1 LRRKVADFRFV
12 WAQKSFGVGVSI
24 GIVSIDRNSET
35 IPGVMNA
42 ADSACYTA
50 KYKGR
55 NRVHVYRRSNTDLV
69 RRHGDAE
76 WVIRVQDA
84 LHKNSFE
91 LSYQPIVPVRDKFGD
106 GVHIELLLRLPDD
119 SGEPVPPGAFLPA
132 AERYNLSTQIDRW
145 VVTNALAW
153 FAENPK
159 ALERIATCSINL
171 SAQSLTD
178 PKFLNFVCDILDVSP
193 VPAEKICFEIN
204 ETTAIA
210 NLTDATRFM
219 NTLGELGCRFALDDF
234 GSGHSSFAYL
244 KTLPVH
250 YLKIDG
256 VYVKGIVDDP
266 LDYAIVRSINDIGQ
280 VMGMRTIA
288 EYVESERVAEK
299 LREIG
304 IDYYQGYFLGK
315 PKPMEELA

>member
-1 LRRKVADFRFV
+1 
-12 WAQKSFGVGVSI
+12 
-24 GIVSIDRNSET
+24 
-35 IPGVMNA
+35 
-42 ADSACYTA
+42 
-50 KYKGR
+50 
-55 NRVHVYRRSNTDLV
+55 
-69 RRHGDAE
+69 
-76 WVIRVQDA
+76 
-84 LHKNSFE
+84 
-91 LSYQPIVPVRDKFGD
+91 
-106 GVHIELLLRLPDD
+106 
-119 SGEPVPPGAFLPA
+119 
-132 AERYNLSTQIDRW
+132 
-145 VVTNALAW
+145 
-153 FAENPK
+153 
-159 ALERIATCSINL
+159 
-171 SAQSLTD
+171 
-178 PKFLNFVCDILDVSP
+178 